1 MMDTKALRQKILDL
15 AIHGKLVPQDPND
28 EPASV
33 LLERIKA
40 EKERLIKEGKIK
52 RSKKSAKSSDTPH
65 YPYLLPNGWEWCN
78 LEDIVCELKY
88 GTSEKSLSVGKIAVL
103 RMGNITNVGTID
115 YSNLVYSSNN
125 EDIKLYSLEKDDLLF
140 NRTNS
145 SEWVEKTAIYKK
157 EQPAI
162 YAGYLIRIRPILIFS
177 DYLNTVMN
185 SSYYRNW
192 CYNVKT
198 DAVNQS
204 NINAQ
209 KLSQLMIPIPP
220 LKEQERIVV
229 EVAKWISLIDTI
241 KNSKE
246 DLQTTIKQAKSKI
259 LNLAIHGKLVP
270 QDPNDE
276 PAIELLKR
284 INPDFTPCDNGHYSS
299 MIANGY
305 YDYTNTNPRNGYV
318 SGTNHQ
324 NPSLIINGG
333 TFAGGL
339 NTIKNDDGARLVIN
353 DGTFTNMSQATVQNH
368 HVAEIKGGIFNTTG
382 SAQYVVDN
390 EGHNGAANDLGQ
402 MTISGGT
409 LNGKIYVVGAGAS
422 LAVTGGTFSDP
433 SALLYLSG
441 NANVK
446 IRLNGDATCNGF
458 KTQSGQSVELDL
470 NNHVLTLA
478 KPTVGSAG
486 TETNSCQ
493 LLKGSTVTM
502 KNGTLASDNDK
513 IMIQNYCNLTLDAMT
528 VRGLNALYVLSNNCG
543 NILINNTTINAGTGA
558 YAFDV
563 CGFSTYT
570 DGVKVTVKGTSII
583 NGNVELSKST
593 GNTEPMELNIEGG
606 TFNGNL
612 VVDSSITDASS
623 IINVTGTPSFTGT
636 GWDSYKK

>member
-1 MMDTKALRQKILDL
+1 MDTKALRQKILDL

-145 SEWVEKTAIYKK
+145 SEWVGKTAIYKK

-185 SSYYRNW
+185 SRYYRNW
-192 CYNVKT
+192 SYNVKT

-284 INPDFTPCDNGHYSS
+284 INPDFTPCDNGHYTFDVPSGW
-299 MIANGY
+299 IT
-305 YDYTNTNPRNGYV
+305 TNLG
-318 SGTNHQ
+318 S
-324 NPSLIINGG
+324 
-333 TFAGGL
+333 
-339 NTIKNDDGARLVIN
+339 
-353 DGTFTNMSQATVQNH
+353 
-368 HVAEIKGGIFNTTG
+368 IFNVV
-382 SAQYVVDN
+382 SAKRILKSDWKHSGVPFYRAREIAKLSIYGLVDN
-390 EGHNGAANDLGQ
+390 ELYISEEHYNSLKEKFPVPKASDIMISAIGTIGKCYIVKESDKFYYKDASVLCLCNDYQINTKYIYHIMRSEYMLKQ
-402 MTISGGT
+402 MYDNSKGTTVDTIT
-409 LNGKIYVVGAGAS
+409 IEKAKQYILPLPPLAEQQRIVAKIEE
-422 LAVTGGTFSDP
+422 TFSIFD
-433 SALLYLSG
+433 G
-441 NANVK
+441 
-446 IRLNGDATCNGF
+446 
-458 KTQSGQSVELDL
+458 
-470 NNHVLTLA
+470 
-478 KPTVGSAG
+478 
-486 TETNSCQ
+486 
-493 LLKGSTVTM
+493 
-502 KNGTLASDNDK
+502 
-513 IMIQNYCNLTLDAMT
+513 IQNSLEA
-528 VRGLNALYVLSNNCG
+528 
-543 NILINNTTINAGTGA
+543 
-558 YAFDV
+558 
-563 CGFSTYT
+563 
-570 DGVKVTVKGTSII
+570 
-583 NGNVELSKST
+583 
-593 GNTEPMELNIEGG
+593 
-606 TFNGNL
+606 
-612 VVDSSITDASS
+612 
-623 IINVTGTPSFTGT
+623 
-636 GWDSYKK
+636 